1 MRVFQPY
8 SGFDFQVISAGGPN
22 CGFIAQSLLSTAAP
36 LPAAV
41 LSDSPGDNM
50 SSFPFL
56 ISWMSFRKLGQ
67 GELSPQTPAFL
78 GSRQT
83 SSLIILLVH
92 STYIALHPQSAVLAL
107 SNYLS
112 P

>member
-8 SGFDFQVISAGGPN
+8 SGFDFHGISVSGPN
-22 CGFIAQSLLSTAAP
+22 CGYIAQISLNTAAAQ
-36 LPAAV
+36 PAAV
-41 LSDSPGDNM
+41 LLKSLGDNM

-67 GELSPQTPAFL
+67 GEFFPQTPAFL
-78 GSRQT
+78 ASRQT
-83 SSLIILLVH
+83 SNLIILLVH
-92 STYIALHPQSAVLAL
+92 STYIALHRQSAVLAL